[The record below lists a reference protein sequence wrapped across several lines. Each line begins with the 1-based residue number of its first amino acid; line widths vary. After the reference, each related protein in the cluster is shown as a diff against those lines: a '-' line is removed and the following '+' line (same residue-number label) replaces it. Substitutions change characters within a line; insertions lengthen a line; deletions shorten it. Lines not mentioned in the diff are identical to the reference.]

1 MELGVR
7 GLGLAPLPPHCCVTW
22 VGPLP
27 SLGLGFLLVSWSP
40 PAICRWAVPGTSHS
54 GEQTLSP

>member
-7 GLGLAPLPPHCCVTW
+7 GLGSAPPDCCVIW

-27 SLGLGFLLVSWSP
+27 SLGLGFLESTCHLQV
-40 PAICRWAVPGTSHS
+40 AVPSTSHS
-54 GEQTLSP
+54 GERTLSSSHLME

>member
-7 GLGLAPLPPHCCVTW
+7 GLGSAPPDCCVIW

-27 SLGLGFLLVSWSP
+27 SLGLGFLLVSRSP
-40 PAICRWAVPGTSHS
+40 PAICRWAVPSTSHS
-54 GEQTLSP
+54 GERT